1 MARYYGA
8 NDPRYY
14 NGTLK
19 RASVV
24 KSVKVPK
31 SVQNPNDLFAALGLD
46 QEKTDRFYRMIY
58 ANSLGDGMTLKEAA
72 AWLSADSPE
81 LSDQEKART
90 LALLRY
96 FGNGEKD
103 NVLKFPDSMTAIAER
118 YIQKIGEEEYL
129 EEMGEDLLQAHA
141 IATTHKAGHDL
152 FIECALKVQDRMDEV
167 KTEKLQLKQVKRPKM
182 NYYELV

>member
-1 MARYYGA
+1 
-8 NDPRYY
+8 
-14 NGTLK
+14 
-19 RASVV
+19 
-24 KSVKVPK
+24 
-31 SVQNPNDLFAALGLD
+31 
-46 QEKTDRFYRMIY
+46 
-58 ANSLGDGMTLKEAA
+58 
-72 AWLSADSPE
+72 
-81 LSDQEKART
+81 
-90 LALLRY
+90 
-96 FGNGEKD
+96 
-103 NVLKFPDSMTAIAER
+103 MTAIAER